1 MKISYTSNR
10 FLLFIIFTACLC
22 LYFAIQKKKPDE
34 NEDILIIPSKFEIPR
49 SKYTTTWGLILDK
62 LPNEDDVIE
71 LFQVWKKENG
81 RVYKDLAEMSE
92 KFATFVSNLKYIVE
106 SNAERD
112 SPDSAHLG
120 LTNYADLSS
129 TEFEETYMTL
139 NTDAMDIVND
149 DDVQDV
155 TCSNPPSTL
164 DWRSMGA
171 VTPVKDQG
179 LCGCCWAFAAVGAI
193 EGIVAIMT
201 GKLISLSEQELLDC
215 VPDGSCYGG
224 SVDSGFNWVVRNK
237 GIARQT
243 SYPYTAKKGVCRASK
258 IQNSANSGIDSYKAV
273 ARSDRG
279 LLCAVAYQP
288 LAVMIYAKTPKFQHY
303 TGGIFRGEDC
313 PLDSTI
319 VTHNM
324 VVVGYN
330 SKNNEDYWIVK
341 NSHGTRW
348 GIHGYMWIKRDY
360 TKQYGVCA
368 INRYAYFPV
377 KK

>member
-22 LYFAIQKKKPDE
+22 LYFAIQKKNPDE
-34 NEDILIIPSKFEIPR
+34 NEDILIIPSKFEIPT
-49 SKYTTTWGLILDK
+49 SKYPTTSGLILDK

-81 RVYKDLAEMSE
+81 RVYKDLAEMSK

-112 SPDSAHLG
+112 SPNSAHLG

-155 TCSNPPSTL
+155 TCSDPPLTL
-164 DWRSMGA
+164 DWRSSGA
-171 VTPVKDQG
+171 VSPVNAQNG
-179 LCGCCWAFAAVGAI
+179 CGCCWAFAAVGAI
-193 EGIVAIMT
+193 EGIVAIKT
-201 GKLISLSEQELLDC
+201 GKLTPLSVQEVLDC
-215 VPDGSCYGG
+215 EPSGSCSGG
-224 SVDSGFNWVVRNK
+224 YLENGFSWVKGNK
-237 GIARQT
+237 GIATQT
-243 SYPYTAKKGVCRASK
+243 SYRYTAKKGGCRSAK
-258 IQNSANSGIDSYKAV
+258 IKNSANSGIHSYEAA

-279 LLCAVAYQP
+279 LLCAVAKQP
-288 LAVMIYAKTPKFQHY
+288 LAVMIYARSPKFQHY
-303 TGGIFRGEDC
+303 KGKIFKGEDC
-313 PLDSTI
+313 PLDPMN
-319 VTHNM
+319 VTHSM
-324 VVVGYN
+324 LIVGYN
-330 SKNNEDYWIVK
+330 SENNEDYWIVK

-368 INRYAYFPV
+368 INRHGYFPV
-377 KK
+377 KN